1 MLAGQERVR
10 LVPAWP
16 DMLNTLYIDNC
27 KYAHYNRLECTLDIY
42 SWLTWGPLRA
52 WRGGLTWWPGTGRA
66 PGPAPGPPP
75 APATPTPGTFV
86 RLSEGTPLSWHPGHH
101 RGIASK
107 WKMEILQNPF
117 LMWTHFQLLCLI
129 LHQPSLVNR
138 SFKLLLHFCITY
150 NDRQIWKCLSVCSV
164 RDNS

>member
-16 DMLNTLYIDNC
+16 DMLNTLNIDNIDMHTTIA
-27 KYAHYNRLECTLDIY
+27 YRLDIY

-75 APATPTPGTFV
+75 APATLTPGTFV
-86 RLSEGTPLSWHPGHH
+86 RLSEGTALSWHPGHH
-101 RGIASK
+101 RAIASK

-117 LMWTHFQLLCLI
+117 LMWTHFQLFCLI

>member
-16 DMLNTLYIDNC
+16 DMLNTLNIDNC
-27 KYAHYNRLECTLDIY
+27 RYAQYNHLECTLDIY

-86 RLSEGTPLSWHPGHH
+86 RISEGTPLSWHPGHH
-101 RGIASK
+101 RGMALQANRR
-107 WKMEILQNPF
+107 WKYCKIHFLCELTSNFYVWSCINHHSLYEIVCAK
-117 LMWTHFQLLCLI
+117 MS
-129 LHQPSLVNR
+129 HQSLAR
-138 SFKLLLHFCITY
+138 ACDSSMS
-150 NDRQIWKCLSVCSV
+150 Q
-164 RDNS
+164 